1 MQDVPGEELHMKTL
15 LCILGTIYVLGAL
28 GAIRKRK
35 KVAAA
40 YQLFW
45 ALCVAGVLLFGGD

>member
-1 MQDVPGEELHMKTL
+1 MKTL